1 MRFLV
6 VLHRIQISVIRA
18 EQEANVSR
26 ATNHGVWFGWLAIGP
41 ECSELDCEFPSV
53 LGNLGNSSKLPD
65 VILKGGVVVVNE
77 HANVIYFDFICF
89 LPLVG
94 LRNQVVKAV
103 QH

>member
-18 EQEANVSR
+18 EQEANISW
-26 ATNHGVWFGWLAIGP
+26 AANHGVKFSWFAIGP
-41 ECSELDCEFPSV
+41 ECWELDCEFPSV
-53 LGNLGNSSKLPD
+53 LGNLGNFSKFPD
-65 VILKGGVVVVNE
+65 VILEGRVVIVNE
-77 HANVIYFDFICF
+77 HTNVIYFNFVSF